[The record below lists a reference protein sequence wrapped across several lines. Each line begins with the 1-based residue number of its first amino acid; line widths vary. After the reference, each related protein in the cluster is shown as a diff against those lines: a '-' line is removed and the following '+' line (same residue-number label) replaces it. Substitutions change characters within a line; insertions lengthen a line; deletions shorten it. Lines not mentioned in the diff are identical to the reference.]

1 MPTVYYLR
9 HGETVWNA
17 TKRLQGR
24 HDSALSAR
32 GESQA
37 LRCAE
42 ILRDLFAK
50 TGRQPHDLDYV
61 SSPLGRA
68 CRTMQLVRGA
78 LRLAPEDYRTDQR
91 LAELSFGAWEG
102 LTLEEVQARDAA
114 LLAAREHDK
123 WGFLPP
129 GGESYAQVAERMGE
143 WHAGVTRDTV
153 VTAHGGT
160 ARALFAHL
168 GMAAP
173 ERATQGDIDQGVVY
187 VIADGVLARH
197 G

>member
-1 MPTVYYLR
+1 MPTIYYLR

-24 HDSALSAR
+24 HDSPLSTV
-32 GESQA
+32 GEAQA

-42 ILRDLFAK
+42 ILSELLTRA
-50 TGRQPHDLDYV
+50 GRRAGDLDYV

-78 LRLAPEDYRTDQR
+78 VGLAPDSYRTDTL
-91 LAELSFGAWEG
+91 LAEISFGAWEG
-102 LTLEEVQARDAA
+102 LTVEEVQARDPE

-123 WGFLPP
+123 WGFRPP
-129 GGESYAQVAERMGE
+129 GGESYAEVSERMGR
-143 WHAGVTRDTV
+143 WHRALAQDTV

-168 GMAAP
+168 GIAP
-173 ERATQGDIDQGVVY
+173 AELAPLADVAQGVVY
-187 VIADGVLARH
+187 VITDGALARYA
-197 G
+197 